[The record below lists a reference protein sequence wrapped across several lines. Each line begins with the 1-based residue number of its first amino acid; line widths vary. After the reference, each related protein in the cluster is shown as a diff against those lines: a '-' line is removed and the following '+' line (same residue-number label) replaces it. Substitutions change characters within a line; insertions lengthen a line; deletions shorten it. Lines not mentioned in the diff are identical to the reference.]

1 VLFVWHIKGNARC
14 NYDDGWWMITLSF
27 SFPLLSLFFLL
38 NLMLTIKKIKFVIL
52 FYDFLGLAGGSVL
65 FVWHIKG
72 NARCNYDDG
81 WWMITLSF
89 PFPLLSLF
97 FLLNL
102 MLTIK
107 KIKFVILFYDF
118 LGLAG
123 GSVLFVWHIKG
134 NARYNYDDGWWMIPL
149 SFSFP
154 LLSLF
159 FLLNLML
166 TIKKI
171 KFVILFYNF
180 LGLALNVLIFKFDS

>member
-1 VLFVWHIKGNARC
+1 
-14 NYDDGWWMITLSF
+14 
-27 SFPLLSLFFLL
+27 
-38 NLMLTIKKIKFVIL
+38 
-52 FYDFLGLAGGSVL
+52 
-65 FVWHIKG
+65 
-72 NARCNYDDG
+72 
-81 WWMITLSF
+81 
-89 PFPLLSLF
+89 
-97 FLLNL
+97 